1 MGIPRT
7 RGSLSLSAPPH
18 RKARVAVYAA
28 VCVAVYVAV
37 CFAVGYSGLQWV
49 AMCVDVLST
58 ST

>member
-1 MGIPRT
+1 
-7 RGSLSLSAPPH
+7 LSAPPH